1 MYKLTF
7 CTFILDKT
15 RFKILSRVRNRL
27 DFWFSYG
34 TRCGAIKIALRQ
46 VLDITNKALSAWT
59 VGQNLVTRVT
69 KLTSDRSDK
78 IDRLI
83 NFTRLSIIKENK
95 KMQNLNVEG
104 YTTQRLLLVVV
115 EQVKEIITHLQ
126 EIECMYLAMKDLSVG
141 QLSHYIIET
150 RMLQDNLNILGKL
163 IKNTILRLDRFI
175 YTCIIITRRQ
185 TSQVLF
191 ISTWTS
197 TEWSSF

>member
-1 MYKLTF
+1 
-7 CTFILDKT
+7 
-15 RFKILSRVRNRL
+15 
-27 DFWFSYG
+27 
-34 TRCGAIKIALRQ
+34 
-46 VLDITNKALSAWT
+46 

-197 TEWSSF
+197 TE